1 MNKENAEKIKS
12 KPISYNKFADQ
23 KETVKEIVKESVKE
37 PVKESVKKPVEKY
50 AKVIVGKLNVRKD
63 PSKTSEVLTIVNR
76 DTNLKIISNEK
87 TWAKIVTPYGIE
99 GFVMLEFL
107 NFV

>member
-1 MNKENAEKIKS
+1 MNKENKEQIK
-12 KPISYNKFADQ
+12 KETVSYNKFADK
-23 KETVKEIVKESVKE
+23 KEPVKE

-63 PSKTSEVLTIVNR
+63 PSKTSDVLAVVTKNTTLKVLNR
-76 DTNLKIISNEK
+76 KK
-87 TWAKIVTPYGIE
+87 PWAKIVTSYGIE
-99 GFVMLEFL
+99 GFVMMEFL